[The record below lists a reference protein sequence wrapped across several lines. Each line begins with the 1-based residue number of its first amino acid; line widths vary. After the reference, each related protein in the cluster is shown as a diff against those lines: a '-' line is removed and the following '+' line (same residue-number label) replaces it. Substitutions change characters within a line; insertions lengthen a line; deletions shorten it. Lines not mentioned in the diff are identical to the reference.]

1 VVTVSDGRS
10 RVLRPRGP
18 GYVFAAGATAVLLLI
33 GFVALNASQPPPPT
47 VAEFAPAALDQI
59 KDAPDR
65 QSSDVGD
72 APGGAKSSAS
82 PGPSP
87 GASGGPAPSPTP
99 SGTVVNAQFHC
110 VGNPPRQIED
120 PQSPPCVPG
129 WEGDNGGATSFGVTK
144 DEIRV
149 AAPYGT
155 FLTGDPTPQW
165 QAMVNFF
172 NRKFEFYGRKIILQP
187 LAATGDNFA
196 YPVPADMQK
205 DAAKVYAEKKSF
217 ASLGYP
223 DRKGAEH
230 HYYEELA
237 RHKVISVIGRE
248 TAKGT
253 ESYFKRW
260 APYQWNRGTAIDTQ
274 MKNYGR
280 FLCNEWVGKP
290 LHYGGPAWPFTPP
303 PNGRK
308 FAILVTEATD
318 GTVPDIKPLK
328 DNLKACGVVPFVLTS
343 PETKSQ
349 QDGVNPMLSMVDQKI
364 TSIICVCDVGSAR
377 DFLNGAEAQS
387 YRPEWLMGTYINND
401 VDNSFSTS
409 PPTQTANVFGISY
422 LDKFLPIQQ
431 SWWYQAMREGDSSV
445 PAPANAGPIAVY
457 QDLLLLASGIQ
468 MAGPHLTPQTFA
480 DALHR
485 TVFPNPGADRG
496 PYFQGRVGFEN
507 DTFSMRQTASTYWY
521 DSSQGGVD
529 DPSTPGRVCHVR
541 HGIRYAYEE
550 WPKEDPPY
558 KKTSCT

>member
-1 VVTVSDGRS
+1 VVTVADGRS

-18 GYVFAAGATAVLLLI
+18 GYVFSSGATAVLLLL
-33 GFVALNASQPPPPT
+33 GLVALNASQPAPPT

-72 APGGAKSSAS
+72 APGAVTASSS
-82 PGPSP
+82 PTPTARPTPP
-87 GASGGPAPSPTP
+87 GPSPTP
-99 SGTVVNAQFHC
+99 SGPPVNRQFHC

-129 WEGDNGGATSFGVTK
+129 WQGDNGGATAPGVTR

-149 AAPYGT
+149 VAPYGT

-165 QAMVNFF
+165 QAMVKFF
-172 NRKFEFYGRKIILQP
+172 NSRFEFYGRKIILKP
-187 LAATGDNFA
+187 LYATGDNFA

-205 DAAKVYAEKKSF
+205 DATKAADEYKAF

-230 HYYEELA
+230 TYYDTLA
-237 RHKVISVIGRE
+237 DKKVISVIGRE

-253 ESYFKRW
+253 EAYFRKR
-260 APYQWNRGTAIDTQ
+260 APYQWNRGAAIDTQ
-274 MKNYGR
+274 MKNYGQ
-280 FLCNEWVGKP
+280 FLCREWVGRP
-290 LHYGGPAWPFTPP
+290 LHYGGPAWPFTPAP
-303 PNGRK
+303 SARK
-308 FAILVTEATD
+308 FGVLVTETTD
-318 GTVPDIKPLK
+318 HTVPDVKPLT
-328 DNLKACGVVPFVLTS
+328 DILKACNAPPFVVTA
-343 PETKSQ
+343 PETQSQ
-349 QDGVNPMLSMVDQKI
+349 QDGVNPMLGMIQAKV
-364 TSIICVCDVGSAR
+364 TSIVCVCDVGSAR

-387 YRPEWLMGTYINND
+387 YRPEWLMGSYVNGD

-409 PPTQTANVFGISY
+409 PPTQTVNVFGTSF

-431 SWWYQAMREGDSSV
+431 AFWFRAMHEGDPSV
-445 PAPANAGPIAVY
+445 PTPTNAGPIATY

-485 TVFPNPGADRG
+485 TVFPNPDANG
-496 PYFQGRVGFEN
+496 PPYYQGRVGFEGG
-507 DTFSMRQTASTYWY
+507 TYSMRMTASTFWY
-521 DSSQGGVD
+521 DQSTGGVD

-541 HGIRYAYEE
+541 HGVRYEYGD

-558 KKTSCT
+558 KQTSCT

>member
-1 VVTVSDGRS
+1 MFS
-10 RVLRPRGP
+10 
-18 GYVFAAGATAVLLLI
+18 AGATAVLLLL
-33 GFVALNASQPPPPT
+33 GLVALNASQPPPPT

-72 APGGAKSSAS
+72 KPGGISGSAS
-82 PGPSP
+82 PTPTP
-87 GASGGPAPSPTP
+87 TPTAPVATPTP
-99 SGTVVNAQFHC
+99 SGPVVNRQFHC

-129 WEGDNGGATSFGVTK
+129 WQGDNGGATAFGVTK

-155 FLTGDPTPQW
+155 FLTGDPTPVW

-172 NRKFEFYGRKIILQP
+172 NSRFEFYGRKIILQP

-196 YPVPADMQK
+196 YPVPADMIH
-205 DAAKVYAEKKSF
+205 DATKVYAEKKSF

-230 HYYEELA
+230 TYYDELA

-253 ESYFKRW
+253 EAYFRKW

-274 MKNYGR
+274 LKNYGQ
-280 FLCNEWVGKP
+280 FLCNEWVGRP
-290 LHYGGPAWPFTPP
+290 LRYGGPGWPWAPQPTA
-303 PNGRK
+303 RK
-308 FAILVTEATD
+308 FGVLVNETTD
-318 GTVPDIKPLK
+318 HTVPDVKPLL
-328 DNLKACGVVPFVLTS
+328 DNLKTCGVTPFVLTS
-343 PETKSQ
+343 PETQDQ
-349 QDGVNPMLSMVDQKI
+349 QSAVNPMLSMINEKV
-364 TSIICVCDVGSAR
+364 TSIVCLCDVGSSR
-377 DFLNGAEAQS
+377 TYLNAAEAQS
-387 YRPEWLMGTYINND
+387 YRPEWLMGSYVNGD
-401 VDNSFSTS
+401 VDNSFSNN
-409 PPTQTANVFGISY
+409 PPTQTNNVFGISY

-431 SWWYQAMREGDSSV
+431 AWWYQAMREGDPSV
-445 PAPANAGPIAVY
+445 ATPTNAGPNATY

-496 PYFQGRVGFEN
+496 PYYQGRVGFEGG
-507 DTFSMRQTASTYWY
+507 TYSMRQTASTFWY
-521 DSSQGGVD
+521 DLTQPGVD
-529 DPSTPGRVCHVR
+529 DPSSPGRVCHVR
-541 HGIRYAYEE
+541 HGIRHAYGE
-550 WPKEDPPY
+550 WPKEEPPY
-558 KKTSCT
+558 KQTSCT